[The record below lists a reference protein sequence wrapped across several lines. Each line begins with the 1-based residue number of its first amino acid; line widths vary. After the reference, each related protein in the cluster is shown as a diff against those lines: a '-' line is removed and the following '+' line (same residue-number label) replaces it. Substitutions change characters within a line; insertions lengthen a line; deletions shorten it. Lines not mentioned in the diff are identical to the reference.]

1 MNQFAMCLGYA
12 VMVASGVSVLAAIW
26 VFALERMWRALTR
39 RKIWKFVSEAL
50 NEWAKK
56 HPEEAAR
63 QREREL

>member
-12 VMVASGVSVLAAIW
+12 VMIAGGVSVLAAIW

-39 RKIWKFVSEAL
+39 RKTWKVVSAAL
-50 NEWAKK
+50 NEWERN